1 MIEYNKDMTRL
12 YQKIDRTK
20 QKELWERLQKGD
32 VSARDEIIYSCLPLV
47 VDIAKKFRINNKH
60 IDLEDLVQEGNI
72 ALMAAVNNWDANR
85 AAITTVATWYVRN
98 SLIDMIHDAKYKIK
112 NPLSMS
118 RRAAEELSKINRCET
133 NNLNEIA
140 QHTNLGKKR
149 IEKLLSVDVKHRR
162 KLHRDDVMDDGLCA
176 IKGQFPTALAVESQ
190 EEEDQRPCLADLIVL
205 SDANLK
211 GIEKEIFLRWSGLKG
226 KKQGVKKIGEEL
238 NLTRKETMSHLSSA
252 KRTLRKK
259 AKEEFADA

>member
-12 YQKIDRTK
+12 HKKIDRSE
-20 QKELWERLQKGD
+20 QRELWEKLQNGD
-32 VSARDEIIYSCLPLV
+32 VSARDKIIYSCLPLV

-72 ALMAAVNNWDANR
+72 ALMSAVENWDVNR
-85 AAITTVATWYVRN
+85 AAITTVATWYIKN

-118 RRAAEELSKINRCET
+118 RRASEELSKIKRCDT

-140 QHTNLGKKR
+140 KRTNLGKRR
-149 IEKLLSVDVKHRR
+149 IEKLLSVDVKHRYS
-162 KLHRDDVMDDGLCA
+162 HGDIDIASPC
-176 IKGQFPTALAVESQ
+176 
-190 EEEDQRPCLADLIVL
+190 EEDYKKPCLADLIIL
-205 SDANLK
+205 ANDNLK
-211 GIEKEIFLRWSGLKG
+211 DIEKDIFLRWSGLAG
-226 KKQGVKKIGEEL
+226 KKEGVKKISEEL
-238 NLTRKETMSHLSSA
+238 NLTRKETMSYLSSA

-259 AKEEFADA
+259 AKEDFVDA